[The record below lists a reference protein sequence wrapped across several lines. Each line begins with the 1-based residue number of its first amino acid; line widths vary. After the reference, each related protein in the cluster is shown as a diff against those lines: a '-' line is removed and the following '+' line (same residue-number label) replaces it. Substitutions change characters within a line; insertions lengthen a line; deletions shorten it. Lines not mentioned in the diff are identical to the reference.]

1 MRGVLYVI
9 SGPSGVGKSTIIK
22 EVLKRFDDVTFS
34 ISYTTRPRRP
44 DEENGV
50 DYFFVNE
57 RTFKRLI
64 KRGEF
69 LEWALV
75 HGYYYGTSKSQVK
88 ENLSRGR
95 HVLLDIDVQG
105 ALKVMDIYP
114 DAVFIFIAPPTFSDL
129 KTRLMMRKTE
139 TEEEMQKRLEDAK
152 WELSNAHKFEY
163 LIVNK
168 EITRSIKNLEAIIV
182 AEQLKIKRMSDFLG
196 KFTQ

>member
-75 HGYYYGTSKSQVK
+75 HGYYYGTSKSQVE

-114 DAVFIFIAPPTFSDL
+114 DAVFIFIAPPTFSDI

>member
-1 MRGVLYVI
+1 VRGILYVI

-75 HGYYYGTSKSQVK
+75 HGYYYGTSKSQVE

-168 EITRSIKNLEAIIV
+168 EITRSINNLEAIIV

>member
-34 ISYTTRPRRP
+34 VSYTTRPRRP

-57 RTFKRLI
+57 KTFKRLI

-69 LEWALV
+69 LEWAVV
-75 HGYYYGTSKSQVK
+75 HGYYYGTSKSQVE
-88 ENLSRGR
+88 ENLSNGR

-129 KTRLMMRKTE
+129 KTRLMMRRTE
-139 TEEEMQKRLEDAK
+139 PEEEVQKRLEDAK

-163 LIVNK
+163 LIVNR
-168 EITRSIKNLEAIIV
+168 EITKSIQNLEAIIV

-196 KFTQ
+196 KFTR

>member
-1 MRGVLYVI
+1 MI

-75 HGYYYGTSKSQVK
+75 HGYYYGTSKSQVE

>member
-1 MRGVLYVI
+1 VI

-75 HGYYYGTSKSQVK
+75 HGYYYGTSKSQVE

>member
-75 HGYYYGTSKSQVK
+75 HGYYYGTSKSQVE

>member
-1 MRGVLYVI
+1 VRGVLYVI

-75 HGYYYGTSKSQVK
+75 HGYYYGTSKSQVE